1 MTSIA
6 TTAASRGRRLAP
18 WVGLALAFGLGYW
31 WRGDAERNS
40 IAQRADADHSGDEH
54 GHTHATGTSHS
65 HDDNPFEKRRQRP
78 AKQGSESDRGGGLES
93 DRAHHDH
100 SHEDDV
106 TMVELSEQAKGN
118 IGLKV
123 SQVALGSFTR
133 TITLPAIVVERAGLS
148 QIDVAAPLT
157 GVVTQIHVI
166 AGQAVE
172 AGQPLFE
179 MRLTHEELVQSQAEF
194 LHTVEELDV
203 VNRNL
208 ERLENVAEKGAI
220 AGKVVLE
227 RQHDRHKLEASLR
240 AREQALALHGLTAE
254 QIASIR
260 QDRKLVGSL
269 TIRAPLQRPSGEAS
283 GEWLLQ
289 VEQLNVEIGHSI
301 EAGQPLC
308 ILTDHAQL
316 YVEGKAF
323 PEDAELLNR
332 AAQSGASVC
341 AVLESGKSP
350 SEADQ
355 VCSLKILYLGSKIDP
370 ESRVLS
376 CFATLP
382 NELVRDDRMADGRR
396 FVGWRFRP
404 GQRMQLKAPAETWEN
419 RIVLPVEAVVQ
430 EGPESYVFREEGDHF
445 HRCPVRVEFR
455 DPLSVVLAAD
465 NEIKP
470 GDRLAMN
477 SAHQLQLV
485 LKNRITGGDAAGHTH
500 SH

>member
-1 MTSIA
+1 M
-6 TTAASRGRRLAP
+6 P
-18 WVGLALAFGLGYW
+18 WAALAAAFVAGYW
-31 WRGDAERNS
+31 WRGNRLTIPAP
-40 IAQRADADHSGDEH
+40 QQ
-54 GHTHATGTSHS
+54 HAS
-65 HDDNPFEKRRQRP
+65 HD
-78 AKQGSESDRGGGLES
+78 
-93 DRAHHDH
+93 AHDDHDHRSPWGHDHGDAAHDH

-106 TMVELSEQAKGN
+106 TLVELSEQAKGN

-123 SQVALGSFTR
+123 GEATLGSFTR
-133 TITLPAIVVERAGLS
+133 TISLPAIVVERPGRSL
-148 QIDVAAPLT
+148 IDVAAPLT

-194 LHTVEELDV
+194 LRTLEELDV
-203 VNRNL
+203 VRRDL
-208 ERLENVAEKGAI
+208 ARLEGVAEKGAI

-227 RQHDRHKLEASLR
+227 REYERQKLEAALR
-240 AREQALALHGLTAE
+240 AQEQGLVLHGLSPESVA
-254 QIASIR
+254 AIR
-260 QDRKLVGSL
+260 QDRKLLGTL
-269 TIRAPLQRPSGEAS
+269 TIRAPQHPPG
-283 GEWLLQ
+283 GPGDGQWLLQ

-308 ILTDHAQL
+308 VLTDHAEL

-332 AAQSGASVC
+332 AAQSGASIC
-341 AVLESGKSP
+341 ALLESGKSAA
-350 SEADQ
+350 EADQ

-382 NELVRDDRMADGRR
+382 NEMVRDDKAADGRR

-404 GQRMQLKAPAETWEN
+404 GQRMQLKAPVETWEN
-419 RIVLPVEAVVQ
+419 RVVLPVEAVVQ
-430 EGPESYVFREEGDHF
+430 EGPESYVFREDGDHF
-445 HRCPVRVEFR
+445 HRCPVRVEYR

-477 SAHQLQLV
+477 SAQQLHLV